1 MKTKFLLFSAI
12 IFLLLGWNSK
22 DGVLF
27 FFFAVH
33 LFTLSI
39 GVILLKFE
47 KKFQPRARID
57 MRPPSNPQTPD

>member
-1 MKTKFLLFSAI
+1 MKIKFLVFSAI
-12 IFLLLGWNSK
+12 IFLLLGLNSK

-39 GVILLKFE
+39 GVILLKFD
-47 KKFQPRARID
+47 KKLHPQASIQKL
-57 MRPPSNPQTPD
+57 PPADPSES